1 MKMLIPLLLLSL
13 ICLDGIASAPL
24 ALEGMACSPADRADL
39 RRKISW
45 SINLRK
51 SAPSAGEK
59 MSRASSSTSS
69 ASGHTSHSHA
79 NPHPFFPTPGI
90 YSWEGMLAP
99 PHDFS
104 RGNQKRPGAFDSL
117 PPLPLLYAAIDTFHA
132 HTARAD
138 LLELQESRRGNW
150 LKYLPTLG
158 LAYTP
163 SGAPRPG
170 LSYSTAV
177 IYQAKKDKQTRAA
190 KRLAILEQAQLAA
203 RRDKAALGP
212 LLERHRSAERELA
225 AALQL
230 LELDRELLSYWQQ
243 ELAAKNIGPVEFLGK
258 RKAFMEQETG
268 IERLRDRLR
277 ELEAELLAKA
287 HFFDP

>member
-1 MKMLIPLLLLSL
+1 MKMLIALLLLSFL
-13 ICLDGIASAPL
+13 SLEGIASAPA
-24 ALEGMACSPADRADL
+24 ALEGMVCSPADRADL
-39 RRKISW
+39 RRFFLQEVF
-45 SINLRK
+45 LRK
-51 SAPSAGEK
+51 SAGEK
-59 MSRASSSTSS
+59 MSLTLFSTLI
-69 ASGHTSHSHA
+69 AGGHTPPPPPNS
-79 NPHPFFPTPGI
+79 HPFYPNPGI
-90 YSWEGMLAP
+90 YSWEGMLVP

-104 RGNQKRPGAFDSL
+104 RGKKREGKPDQDTL
-117 PPLPLLYAAIDTFHA
+117 PPLLLLYAAIDTFHA
-132 HTARAD
+132 HTACAD

-170 LSYSTAV
+170 LSYSSAV

-203 RRDKAALGP
+203 RRDKTALGP

-287 HFFDP
+287 HFFEQ

>member
-1 MKMLIPLLLLSL
+1 MKMIILSISFLTLLLLPKL
-13 ICLDGIASAPL
+13 P
-24 ALEGMACSPADRADL
+24 
-39 RRKISW
+39 
-45 SINLRK
+45 
-51 SAPSAGEK
+51 
-59 MSRASSSTSS
+59 
-69 ASGHTSHSHA
+69 ASGAALRQPMDLSVGG
-79 NPHPFFPTPGI
+79 HPT
-90 YSWEGMLAP
+90 AP

-104 RGNQKRPGAFDSL
+104 RGKEPPGFSCWEEGNGFGRRKEGRTLLLPAHRDSL
-117 PPLPLLYAAIDTFHA
+117 PPVAFLHASIDTFHA
-132 HTARAD
+132 HAAHSS

-150 LKYLPTLG
+150 LKYLPALG

-190 KRLAILEQAQLAA
+190 KRLAILEQAQVAA
-203 RRDKAALGP
+203 RRDKEALFP
-212 LLERHRSAERELA
+212 YLERHLSLRRELA
-225 AALQL
+225 AALHL

-258 RKAFMEQETG
+258 RKDFLEKEAG

-287 HFFDP
+287 HFFGQ

>member
-1 MKMLIPLLLLSL
+1 MKTRIALLLLCFL
-13 ICLDGIASAPL
+13 FLDGIASAPA
-24 ALEGMACSPADRADL
+24 ALEGIECSPADRADL

-51 SAPSAGEK
+51 SAGEK
-59 MSRASSSTSS
+59 MSFTFSSTSR
-69 ASGHTSHSHA
+69 AGGHTSH
-79 NPHPFFPTPGI
+79 PHPNPN
-90 YSWEGMLAP
+90 L
-99 PHDFS
+99 
-104 RGNQKRPGAFDSL
+104 DSL
-117 PPLPLLYAAIDTFHA
+117 PPLPFLHAAIDTFHA
-132 HTARAD
+132 HTTRAD

-190 KRLAILEQAQLAA
+190 KRLAILEQAQVAA
-203 RRDKAALGP
+203 RRDKEALLP
-212 LLERHRSAERELA
+212 YLERHLSLRRELA
-225 AALQL
+225 TALQL
-230 LELDRELLSYWQQ
+230 LELDRDLLSYWQQ

-258 RKAFMEQETG
+258 RKDFLEKEAG
-268 IERLRDRLR
+268 IERLKDRLR
-277 ELEAELLAKA
+277 ELEAEVRSKA
-287 HFFDP
+287 HFFEQ

>member
-1 MKMLIPLLLLSL
+1 MKTRVALLLLSFL
-13 ICLDGIASAPL
+13 SLEVIASAP
-24 ALEGMACSPADRADL
+24 AAHEGMACSPADRADFHRFFL
-39 RRKISW
+39 QEIF
-45 SINLRK
+45 LRK
-51 SAPSAGEK
+51 SARSAGEK
-59 MSRASSSTSS
+59 MSCIATSS
-69 ASGHTSHSHA
+69 AHYLS
-79 NPHPFFPTPGI
+79 FPNPGI

-104 RGNQKRPGAFDSL
+104 RGKKPEGKPDQDTL
-117 PPLPLLYAAIDTFHA
+117 PPLPLLHAAIDTFHTY
-132 HTARAD
+132 TARAD

-170 LSYSTAV
+170 LSYSTTV

-287 HFFDP
+287 HFFEQ

>member
-1 MKMLIPLLLLSL
+1 
-13 ICLDGIASAPL
+13 
-24 ALEGMACSPADRADL
+24 MA
-39 RRKISW
+39 
-45 SINLRK
+45 
-51 SAPSAGEK
+51 
-59 MSRASSSTSS
+59 TSS
-69 ASGHTSHSHA
+69 AHCLSLP
-79 NPHPFFPTPGI
+79 NPGI
-90 YSWEGMLAP
+90 YSWEGMLVS

-104 RGNQKRPGAFDSL
+104 RGNQKSPGAFDSL
-117 PPLPLLYAAIDTFHA
+117 PPLPFLHAAIDTFHA

-190 KRLAILEQAQLAA
+190 KRLAILEQAQLAG

-287 HFFDP
+287 HFFEQ

>member
-1 MKMLIPLLLLSL
+1 MKMILLSFSSIILLLLFLPVVSATHYRSMQPSQPTDL
-13 ICLDGIASAPL
+13 SVGGSHTASPH
-24 ALEGMACSPADRADL
+24 GFSRG
-39 RRKISW
+39 KISW
-45 SINLRK
+45 EASPLWE
-51 SAPSAGEK
+51 S
-59 MSRASSSTSS
+59 SRPQEASPR
-69 ASGHTSHSHA
+69 HTHSC
-79 NPHPFFPTPGI
+79 
-90 YSWEGMLAP
+90 L
-99 PHDFS
+99 
-104 RGNQKRPGAFDSL
+104 DSL
-117 PPLPLLYAAIDTFHA
+117 PPIPLLHASIDTFHA
-132 HTARAD
+132 HAAHSS

-150 LKYLPTLG
+150 LKYLPALG

-190 KRLAILEQAQLAA
+190 KRLAILEQAQVAA
-203 RRDKAALGP
+203 RRDKEALLP
-212 LLERHRSAERELA
+212 YMERHLSLRRELA

-258 RKAFMEQETG
+258 RKDFLEKEAG

-287 HFFDP
+287 HFFGQ

>member
-1 MKMLIPLLLLSL
+1 MKTILLSISFL
-13 ICLDGIASAPL
+13 SLFLLP
-24 ALEGMACSPADRADL
+24 DL
-39 RRKISW
+39 
-45 SINLRK
+45 
-51 SAPSAGEK
+51 P
-59 MSRASSSTSS
+59 
-69 ASGHTSHSHA
+69 ASGAARLPMDLSARKCVECNRVGAALCGCPMFRQPTDLSVGGNHT
-79 NPHPFFPTPGI
+79 
-90 YSWEGMLAP
+90 AP

-104 RGNQKRPGAFDSL
+104 RGKISREAIPGLCLSRSRLDTL
-117 PPLPLLYAAIDTFHA
+117 PSIPYLHASIDTFHA
-132 HTARAD
+132 HAAHSS

-150 LKYLPTLG
+150 LKYLPALG

-170 LSYSTAV
+170 LSYSSAV

-190 KRLAILEQAQLAA
+190 KRLAILEQAQVAA
-203 RRDKAALGP
+203 RRDKEALLP
-212 LLERHRSAERELA
+212 YLERHLSLRRELA

-258 RKAFMEQETG
+258 RKAFMEQETS

-287 HFFDP
+287 HFFEQ

>member
-1 MKMLIPLLLLSL
+1 MDDPSGGIVEA
-13 ICLDGIASAPL
+13 LDQVRSAPRY
-24 ALEGMACSPADRADL
+24 P
-39 RRKISW
+39 
-45 SINLRK
+45 
-51 SAPSAGEK
+51 
-59 MSRASSSTSS
+59 
-69 ASGHTSHSHA
+69 
-79 NPHPFFPTPGI
+79 
-90 YSWEGMLAP
+90 
-99 PHDFS
+99 
-104 RGNQKRPGAFDSL
+104 
-117 PPLPLLYAAIDTFHA
+117 PPLATLHASIDTFHA
-132 HTARAD
+132 HAAHSS

-170 LSYSTAV
+170 LSYSSAV

-190 KRLAILEQAQLAA
+190 KRLAILEQAQVAA
-203 RRDKAALGP
+203 RRDKEALLP
-212 LLERHRSAERELA
+212 YLERHLSLRRELA

-268 IERLRDRLR
+268 IERLRDWLQ

-287 HFFDP
+287 HFFYQ

>member
-1 MKMLIPLLLLSL
+1 MQPSQPTDLSV
-13 ICLDGIASAPL
+13 GGNHTAS
-24 ALEGMACSPADRADL
+24 
-39 RRKISW
+39 
-45 SINLRK
+45 
-51 SAPSAGEK
+51 
-59 MSRASSSTSS
+59 
-69 ASGHTSHSHA
+69 
-79 NPHPFFPTPGI
+79 
-90 YSWEGMLAP
+90 
-99 PHDFS
+99 PHDFNRGKAPHGFS
-104 RGNQKRPGAFDSL
+104 RGKAEPWRSDTL
-117 PPLPLLYAAIDTFHA
+117 PPIASLHASIDTFHA
-132 HTARAD
+132 HAAHSS

-150 LKYLPTLG
+150 LKYLPALG

-190 KRLAILEQAQLAA
+190 KRLAILEQAQVAA
-203 RRDKAALGP
+203 RRDKESLLP
-212 LLERHRSAERELA
+212 YLERRLSLRRELA

-258 RKAFMEQETG
+258 RKDFLEKEAG

-277 ELEAELLAKA
+277 ELEAEVLAKA
-287 HFFDP
+287 HFFEQ

>member
-1 MKMLIPLLLLSL
+1 MKMILFSISFLTLLPYL
-13 ICLDGIASAPL
+13 P
-24 ALEGMACSPADRADL
+24 
-39 RRKISW
+39 
-45 SINLRK
+45 
-51 SAPSAGEK
+51 
-59 MSRASSSTSS
+59 ASSATRQPTDLSVGGNHT
-69 ASGHTSHSHA
+69 AS
-79 NPHPFFPTPGI
+79 
-90 YSWEGMLAP
+90 

-104 RGNQKRPGAFDSL
+104 RGKEAPHGFSYGKAEPAHRDTL
-117 PPLPLLYAAIDTFHA
+117 PPLAALHASIDTFHA
-132 HTARAD
+132 HAAHSS

-150 LKYLPTLG
+150 LKYLPALG

-163 SGAPRPG
+163 TGAPRPG

-190 KRLAILEQAQLAA
+190 KRLAILEQAQVAA
-203 RRDKAALGP
+203 RRDKAALFP
-212 LLERHRSAERELA
+212 YLERHLSLRRELA

-258 RKAFMEQETG
+258 RKDFLEKEAG

-277 ELEAELLAKA
+277 ELEAEVLAKA
-287 HFFDP
+287 HFFEQ

>member
-1 MKMLIPLLLLSL
+1 MKMILRSTSFFTLLLLFQPAVSATHYRSMQPSQPTDL
-13 ICLDGIASAPL
+13 SVGGNPTASPHEFIRGQQRGDTLPAL
-24 ALEGMACSPADRADL
+24 AALH
-39 RRKISW
+39 
-45 SINLRK
+45 
-51 SAPSAGEK
+51 
-59 MSRASSSTSS
+59 AS
-69 ASGHTSHSHA
+69 
-79 NPHPFFPTPGI
+79 
-90 YSWEGMLAP
+90 
-99 PHDFS
+99 
-104 RGNQKRPGAFDSL
+104 
-117 PPLPLLYAAIDTFHA
+117 IDTFHA
-132 HTARAD
+132 HAAHSS

-163 SGAPRPG
+163 TGAPRPG

-190 KRLAILEQAQLAA
+190 KRLAILEQAQVAA
-203 RRDKAALGP
+203 RRDKESLLP
-212 LLERHRSAERELA
+212 YLERRLSLRRELA

-258 RKAFMEQETG
+258 RKDFLEKEAG

-277 ELEAELLAKA
+277 ELEAEVLAKA
-287 HFFDP
+287 HFFEE